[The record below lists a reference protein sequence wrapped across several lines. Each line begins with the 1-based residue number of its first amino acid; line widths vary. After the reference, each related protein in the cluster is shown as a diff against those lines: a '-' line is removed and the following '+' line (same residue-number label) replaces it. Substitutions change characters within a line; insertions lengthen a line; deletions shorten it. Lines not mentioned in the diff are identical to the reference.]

1 MPQPTLRYHQPAML
15 QRTARPGRVRACMC
29 LWAVA
34 ASLSLGGC
42 GKLAPQ
48 PPQKSPRPVAGAFFP
63 TIDAVGCNVQ
73 MDVAQIDTYAWLE
86 PLFGRTSSRYYAV
99 PLDLGWDR
107 IQFHYRQQL
116 PEDWTLQKAARRR
129 YDQNSVIWG
138 HPGRPDRYLALTLL
152 RREDCLAQLPYQL
165 LLVAV
170 PRSDA
175 FEWR

>member
-1 MPQPTLRYHQPAML
+1 MSQPTLRYHQPAML
-15 QRTARPGRVRACMC
+15 QRIARPGRARACMC

-63 TIDAVGCNVQ
+63 TVDAVGCNVQ
-73 MDVAQIDTYAWLE
+73 MDVAQIDTYAWFE
-86 PLFGRTSSRYYAV
+86 PLFGKTSSRYYAV
-99 PLDLGWDR
+99 PLDMDWDR
-107 IQFHYRQQL
+107 IQSHYRQQL
-116 PEDWTLQKAARRR
+116 PEDWALQKERRR
-129 YDQNSVIWG
+129 RDSASVIWG